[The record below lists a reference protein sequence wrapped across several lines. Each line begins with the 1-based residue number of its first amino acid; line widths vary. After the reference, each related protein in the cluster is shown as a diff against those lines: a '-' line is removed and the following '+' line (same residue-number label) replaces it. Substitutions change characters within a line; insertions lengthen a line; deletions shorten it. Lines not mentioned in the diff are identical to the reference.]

1 MNRHVG
7 AVLGICLLITTMPLH
22 AHHSLYAHWLTEE
35 YVQIT
40 GVVKSINIVNP
51 HSEMIV
57 EVTEESGEISEWRV
71 GGGAPHL
78 LRRLGWDPDALP
90 IGTRVTV
97 EAHPSRQPGVKA
109 LAQGKIFKEDGTV
122 LYFCDTEN
130 CEPCVPD
137 QQ

>member
-1 MNRHVG
+1 MNRHIGTVVSIG
-7 AVLGICLLITTMPLH
+7 LLISSMPLE

-40 GVVKSINIVNP
+40 GVVKSIHIVNP
-51 HSEMIV
+51 HSEMIL
-57 EVTEESGEISEWRV
+57 EVTEANGEITEWRV

-78 LRRLGWDPDALP
+78 MRRLGWDPDALP
-90 IGTRVTV
+90 IGTRVTI
-97 EAHPSRQPGVKA
+97 EAHPSRQPGLKA
-109 LAQGKIFKEDGTV
+109 LAQAKIFKDDGTV

-130 CEPCVPD
+130 CEPCIPD